1 MAKKRKAAHYGQIEL
16 IRGVVCDG
24 YVLDDNTTV
33 LSERGTADLLDID
46 HKRLRDIVTHW
57 PPEELKPFVTGDF
70 EFANSSVK
78 VTAKNSPYYGKEI
91 VVYTIE
97 EIQTLITTYALA
109 FTSDALEQSQH
120 HIGERCLTL
129 LQSLVGNTLTRAIY
143 E

>member
-1 MAKKRKAAHYGQIEL
+1 MARKRKAVHYGQIEL

-33 LSERGTADLLDID
+33 LSERGTADLLGMY
-46 HKRLRDIVTHW
+46 HKRLRDIITHW

-70 EFANSSVK
+70 EFANNLVK
-78 VTAKNSPYYGKEI
+78 VAAKNSPHYGKEI
-91 VVYTIE
+91 IVYTTE

-120 HIGERCLTL
+120 CIGERCLML
-129 LQSLVGNTLTRAIY
+129 LQSLVGNTLTRAIC